1 MLVAFV
7 KRNLKLLMRKHA
19 WRKRNKHNDTAIIND
34 FDFDKVQVGKMTYG
48 SLYVLEWGNPLERL
62 EIGHYVS
69 IAGNVTFVLGGNH
82 STIGM
87 TSFPVSAKK
96 NLNKNI
102 DAGTKG
108 PIIINDDVWIG
119 CNVTILSGVEIG
131 RGAVI
136 AAGSVVT
143 KDVAPYAVAGGNP
156 AKTISMR
163 LSPQEI
169 EYAKKIDFSKL
180 DLNNIADDDVSL
192 FYTRPDEEVLSAIN
206 QRVFKN

>member
-1 MLVAFV
+1 MLVSFI

-19 WRKRNKHNDTAIIND
+19 WRKRNKHNDTAIINN
-34 FDFDKVQVGKMTYG
+34 FDFEKVQVGKMTYG

-82 STIGM
+82 STLGM

-96 NLNKNI
+96 NLNKII
-102 DAGTKG
+102 DASTKG

-143 KDVAPYAVAGGNP
+143 KDVPPYAIVGGNP

-163 LSPQEI
+163 LTPQQI
-169 EYAKKIDFSKL
+169 EYANQIDFSTL
-180 DLNNIADDDVSL
+180 DLSNIADDDVGL
-192 FYTRPDEEVLSAIN
+192 FYKSPDEEILSAIN
-206 QRVFKN
+206 QRVYKN